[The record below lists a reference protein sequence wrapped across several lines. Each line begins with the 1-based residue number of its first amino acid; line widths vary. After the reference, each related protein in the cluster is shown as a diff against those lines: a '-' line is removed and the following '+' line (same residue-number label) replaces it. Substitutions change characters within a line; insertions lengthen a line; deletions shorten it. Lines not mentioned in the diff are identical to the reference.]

1 MSREVSEFKDKYLE
15 FDPIGQNNPWAS
27 GAESDVIKAVLTL
40 PQ

>member
-15 FDPIGQNNPWAS
+15 FDPTGQNNPWES
-27 GAESDVIKAVLTL
+27 GAESDVIKEVLTL